1 VEWAT
6 FQRPLAIIP
15 TDIIPFTTRYNR
27 WLARFVL
34 NKFDLIAL
42 RDNESYNYCL
52 QLGLSKPKICLT
64 ADVAFLLEPV
74 SPQRMR
80 QIFMEPRA
88 NRDDK
93 PLIGFSP
100 KWPDRKIPGLFTA
113 SGLKKRKREY
123 VILAAAMLDYLIE
136 NLNAT
141 ISIIPALTYADR
153 DMILKIYE
161 ETTNKESISFLKGEY
176 FPDELKAFIG
186 NCDMFVGCRLHSC
199 IAASSMGVPTLAIAD
214 TGKFIRTFGG
224 TMQQEQYVV
233 DIRNWKP
240 DEHLVDLKSKL
251 ISLWEN
257 REKVR
262 EVLKGRTQV
271 AQSQALL
278 YGQLIEQLVKSSK
291 ASVS

>member
-1 VEWAT
+1 
-6 FQRPLAIIP
+6 
-15 TDIIPFTTRYNR
+15 
-27 WLARFVL
+27 
-34 NKFDLIAL
+34 
-42 RDNESYNYCL
+42 
-52 QLGLSKPKICLT
+52 
-64 ADVAFLLEPV
+64 
-74 SPQRMR
+74 
-80 QIFMEPRA
+80 
-88 NRDDK
+88 
-93 PLIGFSP
+93 
-100 KWPDRKIPGLFTA
+100 
-113 SGLKKRKREY
+113 
-123 VILAAAMLDYLIE
+123 
-136 NLNAT
+136 
-141 ISIIPALTYADR
+141 
-153 DMILKIYE
+153 
-161 ETTNKESISFLKGEY
+161 
-176 FPDELKAFIG
+176 
-186 NCDMFVGCRLHSC
+186 
-199 IAASSMGVPTLAIAD
+199 MGVPTLAIAD